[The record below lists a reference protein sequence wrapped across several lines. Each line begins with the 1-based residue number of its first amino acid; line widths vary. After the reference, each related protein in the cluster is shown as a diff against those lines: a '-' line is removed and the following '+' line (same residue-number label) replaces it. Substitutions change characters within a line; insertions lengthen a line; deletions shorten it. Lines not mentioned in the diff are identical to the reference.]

1 MSTTTEALVKPYTV
15 KELAG
20 LYGVSTKTLR
30 TWITPHKEVIGERV
44 SRYFTALQIQTIF
57 TRLGQPPVAE

>member
-20 LYGVSTKTLR
+20 LYGVSPKTLR
-30 TWITPHKEVIGERV
+30 TWLVPHKEVIGERV
-44 SRYFTALQIQTIF
+44 RDFY
-57 TRLGQPPVAE
+57 RLHSVAFP